1 MKSVYIYLLAMVS
14 ILFTACSSDD
24 DMNTTNATV
33 SFTQAEFS
41 FAESA
46 GMVKIP
52 IKVEGERNG
61 DIRVQLKVT
70 DGTAISEGHYM
81 VTGETINIPVD
92 SDDET
97 FDVELLVI
105 DDGNEEN
112 DDRQFTIAIARVEGA
127 TVGTNGSCNIVLR
140 DVDKNPYFKLFGAWT
155 LTATDVVTG
164 NQVSW
169 DVNITDDGDESNHE
183 KFLVCSG
190 YISPQGYEN
199 DVPWVLEYSRNG
211 QVNIVSGYFYAAYN
225 FGSFIGA
232 VWVTP
237 MELNGREAAG
247 AVIPGIYNDTFDT
260 IEFDTTDHIMG
271 IAVHDY
277 DQGTG
282 NVGELRGRW
291 GNPYANIRMEKK

>member
-97 FDVELLVI
+97 FDVEVLVI

-112 DDRQFTIAIARVEGA
+112 DDRQFTIAIASVEGA
-127 TVGTNGSCNIVLR
+127 TVGTNGSCNVVLC

-169 DVNITDDGDESNHE
+169 DVTITDDGEESNHE
-183 KFLVCSG
+183 KYLVCSG

-211 QVNIVSGYFYAAYN
+211 QVNIVAGYF
-225 FGSFIGA
+225 
-232 VWVTP
+232 
-237 MELNGREAAG
+237 
-247 AVIPGIYNDTFDT
+247 
-260 IEFDTTDHIMG
+260 
-271 IAVHDY
+271 
-277 DQGTG
+277 
-282 NVGELRGRW
+282 
-291 GNPYANIRMEKK
+291 

>member
-97 FDVELLVI
+97 FDVEVLVI

-112 DDRQFTIAIARVEGA
+112 DDRQFTIAIASVEGA
-127 TVGTNGSCNIVLR
+127 TVGTNGSCNVVLC

-169 DVNITDDGDESNHE
+169 DVTITDDGEESNHE
-183 KFLVCSG
+183 KYLVCSG

-211 QVNIVSGYFYAAYN
+211 QVNIVAGYFYAAYN
-225 FGSFIGA
+225 FGSFTGA

-237 MELNGREAAG
+237 MDPNGREAAD
-247 AVIPGIYNDTFDT
+247 AVIPGTYNDTFDT
-260 IEFDTTDHIMG
+260 IDRKS
-271 IAVHDY
+271 V
-277 DQGTG
+277 
-282 NVGELRGRW
+282 V
-291 GNPYANIRMEKK
+291 